1 MRRPLVHA
9 RNRGHFDV
17 QLLPACG
24 SVDGCTT
31 PPPPAPVRTRTRPL
45 GNGLRSYLRLLGHG
59 PARNPFLAAL
69 VARLPLAM
77 APLGIILL
85 VQGERGTYTLAGVV
99 TGAYAVGSA
108 LGTPLW
114 GRLMD
119 RFGQV
124 RVLVPTASACA
135 ALLSALALFTVH
147 GGSPGLLVTL
157 AALAGFGYPAISP
170 ALRSAWRV
178 IFPDAESRRVA
189 FALDATS
196 VELVFVGG
204 PLLLSLLLALFPP
217 VVPLLATAAAVLG
230 GGLAYCRTD
239 AARSSRPGGIPS
251 PGAPG
256 AGGGPAPA
264 HHARSAVTAAGVGA
278 LLLVMLALSIGF
290 GQLDTS
296 MAATAGIVLGDT
308 ERVGFLF
315 GAIAGGSVVGG
326 LVFGTRSWP
335 FDERRAVPVLLA
347 LFAVLLAAMAVL
359 LALPP
364 VNLLVLFP
372 LLFVTGATVA
382 PTLIMQ
388 QSLLDHLAPG
398 HRLNEAQAFL
408 SAANTTGAAAG
419 TAIAGVVIDL
429 SGLGLSFAGAAAGV
443 ALAAVVAVASQQRWR
458 TAAAAKHREAA
469 EPARCG

>member
-1 MRRPLVHA
+1 M
-9 RNRGHFDV
+9 
-17 QLLPACG
+17 
-24 SVDGCTT
+24 
-31 PPPPAPVRTRTRPL
+31 
-45 GNGLRSYLRLLGHG
+45 
-59 PARNPFLAAL
+59 
-69 VARLPLAM
+69 AM

-85 VQGERGTYTLAGVV
+85 VQGERGTYSLAGVV

-124 RVLVPTASACA
+124 RVLLPTALACA
-135 ALLSALALFTVH
+135 SLLAALAISTVR
-147 GGSPGLLVTL
+147 GGSPALLVTL
-157 AALAGFGYPAISP
+157 AALAGFAYPAVSP

-204 PLLLSLLLALFPP
+204 PLLLSLLLAVSPP

-230 GGLAYCRTD
+230 GCASYCRTA
-239 AARSSRPGGIPS
+239 AARCSRPG
-251 PGAPG
+251 AV
-256 AGGGPAPA
+256 AGSSRSGRGHGP
-264 HHARSAVTAAGVGA
+264 RSAVTAAGVGA

-296 MAATAGIVLGDT
+296 LAATAGIVLGDT
-308 ERVGFLF
+308 ERVGLLF
-315 GAIAGGSVVGG
+315 CAIAGGSAAGG

-335 FDERRAVPVLLA
+335 FDERRAVPALLTFFA
-347 LFAVLLAAMAVL
+347 LMLMAMAVL
-359 LALPP
+359 MAFPP
-364 VNLLVLFP
+364 VSFWFLFP
-372 LLFVTGATVA
+372 LLFVTGATIA

-388 QSLLDHLAPG
+388 QALLDHLAPA

-419 TAIAGVVIDL
+419 TAVAGVLIDL
-429 SGLGLSFAGAAAGV
+429 QGLSFSFAGAAVGA
-443 ALAAVVAVASQQRWR
+443 ALAAAVALGSQAHWR
-458 TAAAAKHREAA
+458 AAAAR
-469 EPARCG
+469 R

>member
-1 MRRPLVHA
+1 VE
-9 RNRGHFDV
+9 
-17 QLLPACG
+17 
-24 SVDGCTT
+24 
-31 PPPPAPVRTRTRPL
+31 L
-45 GNGLRSYLRLLGHG
+45 GTGLGAYLSLLGHA
-59 PARNPFLAAL
+59 PARSPFLAAL
-69 VARLPLAM
+69 VARLPMAM

-85 VQGERGTYTLAGVV
+85 VQSERGTYSLAGIV

-124 RVLVPTASACA
+124 RVLLPTAVACA
-135 ALLSALALFTVH
+135 AMLAALALSTVQD
-147 GGSPGLLVTL
+147 GSPALLVGL
-157 AALAGFGYPAISP
+157 AALAGFAYPAVSP

-204 PLLLSLLLALFPP
+204 PLLLSLLLVVSPP

-230 GGLAYCRTD
+230 GSLAYCRTD
-239 AARSSRPGGIPS
+239 AARSSRPG
-251 PGAPG
+251 AVTTTD
-256 AGGGPAPA
+256 APA
-264 HHARSAVTAAGVGA
+264 RIGEPRSALTASGVGA

-296 MAATAGIVLGDT
+296 LAATAGTVLGDT
-308 ERVGFLF
+308 ERVGLLF
-315 GAIAGGSVVGG
+315 CAIAGGSALGG

-335 FDERRAVPVLLA
+335 FDERRAVPTLLTV
-347 LFAVLLAAMAVL
+347 FAVMIVVMAVL
-359 LALPP
+359 MAFPP
-364 VNLLVLFP
+364 VSLWALFP
-372 LLFVTGATVA
+372 LLFITGATIA

-388 QSLLDHLAPG
+388 QALLDHLAPA

-419 TAIAGVVIDL
+419 TALAGVLIDL
-429 SGLGLSFAGAAAGV
+429 HGLAVSFAGAAVGA
-443 ALAAVVAVASQQRWR
+443 ALAASVALGSQAHWRAAS
-458 TAAAAKHREAA
+458 
-469 EPARCG
+469 ARR